1 MNLSKEPSQSSVPWF
16 WIGMAGVFLLSAF
29 LRFWGLSRF
38 NTLVFDEVYFA
49 KYGNNYLTNTPF
61 FDVHPPLGKYLIAV
75 GIWLSRLL
83 PFGNDARNELT
94 GSLLSPWSY
103 RWLNAFTGSLMP
115 LVVGAIAYQLSHRRS
130 YALIA
135 ALFMAADG
143 LFLVESRYALINVY
157 LIIFG
162 LLGQL
167 LFLLALNSGAGRRRI
182 WLALSGIC
190 FGACVSVKWNGLGF
204 LLGIY
209 LVWISAWVIRWVEKN
224 KYKKLNIKEENSVLN
239 TGEEIPLQESEN
251 LTFIQKLTQ
260 IDFRHMLFEL
270 GAIPAVIYRLAWIP
284 HIQLNP
290 ERGFWE
296 MQKQILGYHQR
307 VGGDLSIHP
316 YCSAWYTWPWMI
328 RPVGYF
334 FEKVGKTPEPV
345 SSLVSPFPPSPP
357 KVVYLDVHAMGNPA
371 LWWLSTVAIA
381 ILLLILSQRI
391 IRATTNHNLSLVQST
406 EFGVALFLI
415 LNYVANL
422 LPWVKV
428 TRCAFL
434 YHYMGAAIF
443 AFLAIAWI
451 VDSYLQSYNLW
462 LRAVGVTI
470 IFAILLAF
478 VYWMPLYLGLPLS
491 PESFGSRMWFRSWI

>member
-1 MNLSKEPSQSSVPWF
+1 MNLSKDPSQSSVPWF

-75 GIWLSRLL
+75 GIWLSRLI

-103 RWLNAFTGSLMP
+103 RWLNAFTGSLIP

-167 LFLLALNSGAGRRRI
+167 LFLMALNSRVGRRAI

-209 LVWISAWVIRWVEKN
+209 LVWISAWIIRWIEKN
-224 KYKKLNIKEENSVLN
+224 KYKKLSIKEENSAPN
-239 TGEEIPLQESEN
+239 TSEEIPLQELEN
-251 LTFIQKLTQ
+251 LTFIQKLTE

-270 GAIPAVIYRLAWIP
+270 GAIPVVVYRLAWIP

-307 VGGDLSIHP
+307 VGGDVSIHP
-316 YCSAWYTWPWMI
+316 YCSAWYTWPWMM

-345 SSLVSPFPPSPP
+345 SSLISPFPPSPP
-357 KVVYLDVHAMGNPA
+357 KVVYFDVHAMGNPA